1 MADKRT
7 RPFEFVQPA
16 GVVRRVSVLHAFDP
30 DQDGGGGE
38 FFFSVILSF
47 RTRQREREYNFLLIN
62 LTRPH
67 PKTLHHNVS
76 LMLFFIIV
84 MSIWTPL

>member
-30 DQDGGGGE
+30 DHDGEGGE

-47 RTRQREREYNFLLIN
+47 RTRQRERKREDSTSCSLIE
-62 LTRPH
+62 LVLI
-67 PKTLHHNVS
+67 PKNSTTMFH
-76 LMLFFIIV
+76 
-84 MSIWTPL
+84 